1 MASKIV
7 TTETTQGT
15 RNGIRR
21 TSRGASD
28 QPLTQGEVAEVQK
41 LAYQLFVQR
50 GHQHGHDRED
60 WLKAEAIIR
69 SRRS

>member
-7 TTETTQGT
+7 TTETTQTAKG
-15 RNGIRR
+15 RN
-21 TSRGASD
+21 SRSSSD
-28 QPLTQGEVAEVQK
+28 QPLTQSEQAEIQK

-60 WLKAEAIIR
+60 WLKAETIVR